1 MFFIILFAVLIS
13 TLLGIIHY
21 LRKRKVFAAVPFF
34 IMFLGF
40 GTILVSI
47 FFPGGFEGMAIGFL
61 GFTIGILGLIWLI
74 VYMIVKKFTAQRSG

>member
-1 MFFIILFAVLIS
+1 MFFIILFAVLI
-13 TLLGIIHY
+13 LALWGIIHCH
-21 LRKRKVFAAVPFF
+21 RKRKVLATVPFI

-47 FFPGGFEGMAIGFL
+47 FFPGGFEGMAIGLL
-61 GFTIGILGLIWLI
+61 GFMIGIIGVIWLI